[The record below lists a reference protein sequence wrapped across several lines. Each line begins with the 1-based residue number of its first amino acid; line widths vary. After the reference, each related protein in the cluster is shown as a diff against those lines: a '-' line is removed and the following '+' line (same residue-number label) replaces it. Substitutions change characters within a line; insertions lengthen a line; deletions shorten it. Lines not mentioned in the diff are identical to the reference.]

1 MDAVK
6 RLEKQVEEVRAA
18 LVATGQR
25 LPADSGVVAEAWR
38 NIDNLGL
45 RLQQARFQLEAR

>member
-6 RLEKQVEEVRAA
+6 RLEKQVEAEGAA

-38 NIDNLGL
+38 MSKDFGEL
-45 RLQQARFQLEAR
+45 LQHARFYLGAR